1 LMQTTDLI
9 DRLAADLRPIPE
21 RAAWQ
26 GLVIA
31 LAVGSVVALGALWVC
46 FGPRKDFASALLTF
60 SLWMKWAYALGVSA
74 AAFSLCARLARPEGA
89 PGALPL
95 VLGMPFLVLGAMA
108 LIEISGVPADERRVL
123 WLGRTALMCPWTIA
137 ALAIPIFIAALWA
150 LRRLAPTRQ
159 RWAGFSA
166 GCLAGAVAAALY
178 AIQCREAA
186 ATFVISWY
194 TAGIL
199 LPGLVG
205 MLIGPRVLRW

>member
-1 LMQTTDLI
+1 MQTTDLI
-9 DRLAADLRPIPE
+9 DRLAADLRPIPK
-21 RAAWQ
+21 RAAWH

-31 LAVGSVVALGALWVC
+31 LAAGSVVALGALWVF
-46 FGPRKDFASALLTF
+46 FGPRIDFASALLTF

-74 AAFSLCARLARPEGA
+74 AAFSLCARLSRPEGA

-166 GCLAGAVAAALY
+166 GCLAGAAAAALY

-186 ATFVISWY
+186 AAFVISWY